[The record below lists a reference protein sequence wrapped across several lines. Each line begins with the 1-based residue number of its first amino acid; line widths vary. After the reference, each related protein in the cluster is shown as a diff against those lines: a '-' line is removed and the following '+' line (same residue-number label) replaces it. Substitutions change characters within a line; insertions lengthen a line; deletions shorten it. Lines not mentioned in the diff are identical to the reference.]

1 MPMELRHL
9 RYFLAVAEEG
19 HVTRAAA
26 RLGLQQPPLSQQL
39 RVLEA
44 ELGVALFRRLPRGM
58 ELTAAGKVFRAEAQ
72 SVLARLD
79 QAVDATR
86 RTARGE
92 SGRLVVGFTGSA
104 AFNPFVPATLRHFSE
119 ASPQVQLALEEGN
132 SAELIAG
139 LQHERID
146 AAFLRVVVGP
156 VAGLSIALLLEEEMR
171 VALPVGHRLAD
182 GAGGLPLKALAEE
195 RFIFYRR
202 PTGPGLYD
210 SIIAAC
216 RRAGFS
222 PDVGQEAPRILST
235 LSLVAAGL
243 GVTLVPESM
252 SRVQTRGVVYRRLR
266 GAPDLTAPLHLAIR
280 EGEPAGAVTR
290 FVDLVRERAAKLTPS
305 RS

>member
-1 MPMELRHL
+1 MELRHL

-39 RVLEA
+39 RALEA
-44 ELGVALFRRLPRGM
+44 ELGVTLFRRLPRGM
-58 ELTAAGKVFRAEAQ
+58 ELTEAGKVFRSEAQ

-86 RTARGE
+86 HTARGE
-92 SGRLVVGFTGSA
+92 AGRLVVGFTGSA
-104 AFNPFVPATLRHFSE
+104 AFHPFVPAILRHFSE
-119 ASPQVQLALEEGN
+119 AAPRVQLSLEEGN
-132 SAELIAG
+132 SAELIEG

-156 VAGLSIALLLEEEMR
+156 VAGLAISLLLTEEMR
-171 VALPVGHRLAD
+171 VALPVGHKLASR
-182 GAGGLPLKALAEE
+182 AGGLPLKALAEE

-222 PDVGQEAPRILST
+222 PNVGQEAPRILST

-252 SRVQTRGVVYRRLR
+252 SRVQTRGVIYRRLH
-266 GAPDLTAPLHLAIR
+266 GAPDLVAPLHLAIR
-280 EGEPAGAVTR
+280 EGEPAGAVKR
-290 FVDLVRERAAKLTPS
+290 FVDLVRERAAKPTPS